1 MAPLKTINYS
11 VIFFSKNMAKELFLQ
26 SGAFLQI
33 TEEGHFGNK
42 TYCKIRGSRTYGNA
56 LHKEVAYSM

>member
-1 MAPLKTINYS
+1 MFLELQ
-11 VIFFSKNMAKELFLQ
+11 KELFLQ
-26 SGAFLQI
+26 SGNFAVRFLQI

-56 LHKEVAYSM
+56 LHKEVAHSIQTRTV

>member
-1 MAPLKTINYS
+1 MFLKLQ
-11 VIFFSKNMAKELFLQ
+11 KELFLQ
-26 SGAFLQI
+26 SGNFPVAFLQI

-56 LHKEVAYSM
+56 LHKEVAHSI